1 MSITGTQLIT
11 EVESIAKAAGYKYVY
26 GGTTKAGYDCA
37 GLIYAALQ
45 GLGYTNVPRTSEAQW
60 AWVQSTHNTV
70 TASQLQPGDLVF
82 AQFPGD
88 NTSPGHVG
96 IYIGNNQV
104 YSAEDP
110 SQGIGVASLSSWAG
124 NIVGYGK
131 IPAET
136 TTASLT
142 SDVTGLGGILSWPSE
157 ITGFF
162 SEADKF
168 VTGLAWITKPG
179 NWLRIGSFAIATIL
193 IIIALYAFTR
203 VGSDSP
209 MLPKITPVP
218 VPV

>member
-26 GGTTKAGYDCA
+26 GGTTKAGYDCS

-88 NTSPGHVG
+88 NASPGHVG

-136 TTASLT
+136 TTASASLT
-142 SDVTGLGGILSWPSE
+142 SDVTGLGGILSWPGQ

-162 SEADKF
+162 SDADTF
-168 VTGLAWITKPG
+168 VTKLAWIVEPG
-179 NWLRIGSFAIATIL
+179 SWLRIGSFAIAIL
-193 IIIALYAFTR
+193 LLIGAIVVFTKADQR
-203 VGSDSP
+203 
-209 MLPKITPVP
+209 LPSVMPVA
-218 VPV
+218 V

>member
-26 GGTTKAGYDCA
+26 GGTTKAGYDCS

-88 NTSPGHVG
+88 NASPGHVG

-136 TTASLT
+136 TTASASLT
-142 SDVTGLGGILSWPSE
+142 SDVTGLGGILSWPGQ

-162 SEADKF
+162 SDADTF
-168 VTGLAWITKPG
+168 VTKLAWIVEPG
-179 NWLRIGSFAIATIL
+179 SWLRIGSFAIAIL
-193 IIIALYAFTR
+193 LLIGAIVVFTKA
-203 VGSDSP
+203 DQK
-209 MLPKITPVP
+209 LPSVMPVA
-218 VPV
+218 V

>member
-26 GGTTKAGYDCA
+26 GGTTKAGYDCS

-88 NTSPGHVG
+88 NASPGHVG

-131 IPAET
+131 IPAEST
-136 TTASLT
+136 TASASLT
-142 SDVTGLGGILSWPSE
+142 SDVTGLGGILSWPGQ

-162 SEADKF
+162 SDADTF
-168 VTGLAWITKPG
+168 VTKLAWIVEPG
-179 NWLRIGSFAIATIL
+179 SWLRIGSFAIAIL
-193 IIIALYAFTR
+193 LLIGAIVVFTKADQR
-203 VGSDSP
+203 
-209 MLPKITPVP
+209 LPSVMPVA
-218 VPV
+218 V

>member
-26 GGTTKAGYDCA
+26 GGTTKAGYDCS

-45 GLGYTNVPRTSEAQW
+45 GLGYTNVPRTSQAQW

-88 NTSPGHVG
+88 NASPGHVG

-131 IPAET
+131 IPAEST
-136 TTASLT
+136 TASASLT
-142 SDVTGLGGILSWPSE
+142 SDVTGLGGILSWPGQ

-162 SEADKF
+162 SDADTF
-168 VTGLAWITKPG
+168 VTKLAWIVEPG
-179 NWLRIGSFAIATIL
+179 SWLRIGSFAIAIL
-193 IIIALYAFTR
+193 LLIGAIVVFTKA
-203 VGSDSP
+203 DQK
-209 MLPKITPVP
+209 LPSVMPVA
-218 VPV
+218 V

>member
-26 GGTTKAGYDCA
+26 GGTTKAGYDCS

-88 NTSPGHVG
+88 NASPGHVG

-131 IPAET
+131 IPAEST
-136 TTASLT
+136 TASASLT
-142 SDVTGLGGILSWPSE
+142 SDVTGLGGILSWPGQ

-162 SEADKF
+162 SDADTF
-168 VTGLAWITKPG
+168 VTKLAWIVEPG
-179 NWLRIGSFAIATIL
+179 SWLRIGSFAIAIL
-193 IIIALYAFTR
+193 LLIGAIVVFTKA
-203 VGSDSP
+203 DQK
-209 MLPKITPVP
+209 LPSVMPVA
-218 VPV
+218 V